1 MKKLPLK
8 LKLIVLLVPV
18 LFSFAG
24 CSVVRVGYNQADH
37 LAYWWLD
44 RFVDFDEVQ
53 KSRVRTALVHW
64 FSWHR
69 REQLP
74 QYAGLLTHSR
84 TMVLED
90 TTPERTC
97 GLWTEIRGYMD
108 SAFERALPGAAE
120 LTSTLTPR
128 QIQNIERRYAK
139 INEEFDEEHV
149 QGNAE
154 ARMKRSIKRTIERAE
169 FFYGKLDNQQREFI
183 KQRLAASPYEV
194 SIWNTERQRRQQDL
208 VRLLR
213 QLTSGA
219 ADQGKIQGA
228 LRAYME
234 RVYRS
239 PNEDYRKYADQVW
252 SYNCDFVASL
262 HNTTTPAQR
271 AHAAKKIKGWE
282 SDIQKLLAPVQTA
295 QTGEMDPLPN
305 PLPLRTGLPALR

>member
-1 MKKLPLK
+1 MKKLPFK
-8 LKLIVLLVPV
+8 LPLLILLVPV
-18 LFSFAG
+18 MFSLAG

-37 LAYWWLD
+37 LVYWWLD
-44 RFVDFDEVQ
+44 RFVDFDETQ
-53 KSRVRTALVHW
+53 KVRVRMGLSDW

-69 REQLP
+69 REHLP

-97 GLWTEIRGYMD
+97 GLWTEIRAYMD
-108 SAFERALPGAAE
+108 GAFDRALPMAVDI
-120 LTSTLTPR
+120 TSTLTPR
-128 QIQNIERRYAK
+128 QIQNIERRYAR

-149 QGNAE
+149 QGDAE
-154 ARMKRSIKRTIERAE
+154 ARLKRSVKRTVERAE
-169 FFYGKLDNQQREFI
+169 FFYGKLDNQQREFVR
-183 KQRLAASPYEV
+183 QRLAASPYEV
-194 SIWNTERQRRQQDL
+194 GIWNAERHRRQRDL
-208 VRLLR
+208 VQLLR
-213 QLTSGA
+213 ELTTGMP
-219 ADQGKIQGA
+219 DRDKIQGA

-239 PNEDYRKYADQVW
+239 PNENYRKYADQVW

-282 SDIQKLLAPVQTA
+282 SDIQKLLAPLQTA
-295 QTGEMDPLPN
+295 QTAQTAGN
-305 PLPLRTGLPALR
+305 PLPSRANFPALR

>member
-1 MKKLPLK
+1 MKAFPFKLSL
-8 LKLIVLLVPV
+8 LILLVPV
-18 LFSFAG
+18 MFSFAG

-44 RFVDFDEVQ
+44 RFVDFDEAQ
-53 KSRVRTALVHW
+53 KSGVRTGLVQW

-69 REQLP
+69 REHLP
-74 QYAGLLTHSR
+74 LYGGLLAHSR
-84 TMVLED
+84 IMVLED

-108 SAFERALPGAAE
+108 GAFDRALPIAVDI
-120 LTSTLTPR
+120 TSTLTPR
-128 QIQNIERRYAK
+128 QIQNVERRYAK
-139 INEEFDEEHV
+139 INEEFDEDHV

-154 ARMKRSIKRTIERAE
+154 ARLKRSIKRTMERAE

-194 SIWNTERQRRQQDL
+194 GIWNAERHRRQRDL
-208 VRLLR
+208 VQLLR
-213 QLTSGA
+213 QLTAGTPNR
-219 ADQGKIQGA
+219 DKIRDA

-239 PNEDYRKYADQVW
+239 PNEAYRTYADNLW
-252 SYNCDFVASL
+252 AYNCDFVASL

-282 SDIQKLLAPVQTA
+282 ADIQKLLVPAETA
-295 QTGEMDPLPN
+295 GTDPSAS
-305 PLPLRTGLPALR
+305 RASFQ